1 MEGSIWIER
10 EGELEGKEG
19 EGQARG
25 HWEWRGGR
33 KGNKERAKQGVTG
46 SGEGEGWGHGEWRGG
61 RKGSRGVE
69 RGNWKGNKERAKQ
82 GVTGSGEGELEGKEL
97 LTEYCNAYLMRM

>member
-46 SGEGEGWGHGEWRGG
+46 SGEGE
-61 RKGSRGVE
+61 
-69 RGNWKGNKERAKQ
+69 
-82 GVTGSGEGELEGKEL
+82 LEGKEL